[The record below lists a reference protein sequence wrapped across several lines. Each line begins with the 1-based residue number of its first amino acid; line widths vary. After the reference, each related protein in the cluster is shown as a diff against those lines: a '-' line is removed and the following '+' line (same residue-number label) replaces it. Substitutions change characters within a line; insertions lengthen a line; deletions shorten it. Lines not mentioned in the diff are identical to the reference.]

1 VDGATDVKVQVRGVS
16 KYYPGTCAL
25 DDVNLDIV
33 RGSVHALV
41 GANGAGKSTLGMVI
55 GGAIP
60 ADEGEILL
68 DGEIARMS
76 SSRDGLRHGIARV
89 AQELALCP
97 LLTVMQNVFLG
108 VESKRLGRVLRGEMR
123 RRYDQL
129 IEEAGF
135 ALAPDM
141 PVSRLSSANQQKVEI
156 LRAVGRKASLII
168 MDEPTSSLTKDE
180 VAVLH
185 KLIAYLRDQGKT
197 IIYVSHY
204 LEDVLDICDTVTVMR
219 NGRIVRT
226 APAKEETPATLV
238 SGMFGY
244 EATEETFPPKA
255 PLTSCDVVLEAC
267 GLNREGVLHDIS
279 LSIRKGEIVGL
290 AGLVGSG
297 RSEVAR
303 ALVGVDRIDSGTI
316 RVEGVERKLRGPKDA
331 IRAGVAFVPE
341 SRKAEGL
348 CLGRSL
354 SENITLPHHWAGVV
368 SRGGFLNRRSERSK
382 VEEILR
388 ALSVQPPRPTAIP
401 NELSGGNQQKVV
413 MCKCLFRTPKV
424 LVLDEPTRGVDV
436 NARRAIHGLI
446 TDLARQGVGV
456 LLISSDI
463 EEVLG
468 LSHRVLVLRGHRVA
482 GEFSTDPCMADVMN
496 ACFGLSTSQDEI
508 GASA

>member
-1 VDGATDVKVQVRGVS
+1 
-16 KYYPGTCAL
+16 
-25 DDVNLDIV
+25 
-33 RGSVHALV
+33 
-41 GANGAGKSTLGMVI
+41 MVI

-60 ADEGEILL
+60 ADTGEILL
-68 DGEIARMS
+68 DGEIVRLS
-76 SSRDGLRHGIARV
+76 SSREGLRHGIARV

-97 LLTVMQNVFLG
+97 LLTVEQNVFLG
-108 VESKRLGRVLRGEMR
+108 VESKRYGGVVRGEMR
-123 RRYDQL
+123 RRYDAL
-129 IEEAGF
+129 AEEAGF
-135 ALAPDM
+135 SLNPDAP
-141 PVSRLSSANQQKVEI
+141 VGRLSSANQQKVEI

-180 VAVLH
+180 VAVLQ
-185 KLIAYLRDQGKT
+185 KLIEHLKDQGRT

-204 LEDVLDICDTVTVMR
+204 LEEVLAIADTVTVMR

-226 APAKEETPATLV
+226 SPAKQETPATLV

-244 EATEETFPPKA
+244 EASEETFPPKA
-255 PLTSCDVVLEAC
+255 PLTSDEVVLEAF

-279 LSIRKGEIVGL
+279 LSIRRGEIVGL

-316 RVEGVERKLRGPKDA
+316 LVEGVEQRLRGPKDA

-368 SRGGFLNRRSERSK
+368 SRGGFVNRRSERSK

-388 ALSVQPPRPTAIP
+388 ALSVQPPRGSAIP

-436 NARRAIHGLI
+436 ASRRAIHGLI
-446 TDLARQGVGV
+446 TDLAKQGVGV

-468 LSHRVLVLRGHRVA
+468 LSHRVLVLRGHRVTK
-482 GEFSTDPCMADVMN
+482 EFPTDPNMADVMN
-496 ACFGLSTSQDEI
+496 ACFGLSTSGLVSE
-508 GASA
+508 

>member
-1 VDGATDVKVQVRGVS
+1 MDGATDVKVQVRGVS

-60 ADEGEILL
+60 ADKGDIIL
-68 DGEIARMS
+68 DGKPIRLT
-76 SSRDGLRHGIARV
+76 SSREGLRHGIARV

-97 LLTVMQNVFLG
+97 LLSVVQNVFLG
-108 VESKRLGRVLRGEMR
+108 VESKRFGRVLRGEMR
-123 RRYDQL
+123 RRYDEL
-129 IEEAGF
+129 VAEAGF
-135 ALAPDM
+135 ALDPDI
-141 PVSRLSSANQQKVEI
+141 PVERLSSANQQKVEI

-180 VAVLH
+180 VAVLQ
-185 KLIAYLRDQGKT
+185 KLIEHLKEQGRT
-197 IIYVSHY
+197 IVYVSHY
-204 LEDVLDICDTVTVMR
+204 LEEVLAVADTVTVMR

-226 APAKEETPATLV
+226 SPAKDETPATLV
-238 SGMFGY
+238 SGMFGI
-244 EATEETFPPKA
+244 ETAEETFPPKA
-255 PLTSCDVVLEAC
+255 PLCSDDIVLEAC
-267 GLNREGVLHDIS
+267 GLNREGTLNDVS
-279 LSIRKGEIVGL
+279 LSIRRGEIVGL

-303 ALVGVDRIDSGTI
+303 AIAGVDRMDSGTI
-316 RVEGVERKLRGPKDA
+316 RVEGAELKLRGPKDA

-368 SRGGFLNRRSERSK
+368 SRAGFLGRRTERTK

-388 ALSVQPPRPTAIP
+388 ALSVQPPRAAAIP

-446 TDLARQGVGV
+446 TDLAKQGVGV

-468 LSHRVLVLRGHRVA
+468 LSHRVLVLRGHRVIK
-482 GEFSTDPCMADVMN
+482 EFPTDPEMADIMN
-496 ACFGLSTSQDEI
+496 ACFGLPTAIE
-508 GASA
+508 ASA